1 MISASGKKIGSHT
14 AADYME
20 WDEMLRLVHCLYK
33 DKEYVMSVFI
43 GVGAFSGLRVSDI
56 RELRWCDILSK
67 EPISIEEK
75 KTGKKRVIKW
85 NKDMQEHVQ
94 RCYDNLK
101 ILNPNYKFLIS
112 QKKMVFSNQRLNV
125 LLKEMKK
132 KYKVKVGAFSNHTLR
147 KTYGRKIYAT
157 AIEQG
162 QGDMALILL
171 MDIFN
176 HSSPAITKRYLGIRQ
191 EELTATFDMLTF

>member
-1 MISASGKKIGSHT
+1 MISASGKKIGAHVS
-14 AADYME
+14 ADYLE
-20 WDEMLRLVHCLYK
+20 WDEMLRLVHCLYR
-33 DKEYVMSVFI
+33 DKEYVMCVFI

-56 RELRWCDILSK
+56 KQLRWCDILSP
-67 EPISIEEK
+67 EPIKVVEQ
-75 KTGKKRVIKW
+75 KTGKTRVIKW
-85 NKDMQEHVQ
+85 NKEFQEHVQ
-94 RCYDNLK
+94 RCYDNLN
-101 ILNPNYKFLIS
+101 ILNPNFKFLIS

-132 KYKVKVGAFSNHTLR
+132 KYKIKIGAFSNHTLR
-147 KTYGRKIYAT
+147 KTYGRKIYNT

-191 EELTATFDMLTF
+191 EELNATFDMLTF